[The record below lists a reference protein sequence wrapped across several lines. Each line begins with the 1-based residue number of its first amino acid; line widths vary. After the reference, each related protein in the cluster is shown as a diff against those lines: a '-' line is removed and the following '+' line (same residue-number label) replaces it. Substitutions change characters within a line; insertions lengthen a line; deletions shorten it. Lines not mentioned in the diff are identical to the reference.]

1 MMRGGI
7 YGWAYNQQ
15 QQPIQPNAPCRTFAK
30 ISSFP
35 QGHSQLAVSLLSQK
49 RFGEAIDVLQ
59 AALDF
64 KPTWRDCT
72 TIWLCLCATRP
83 NNDAVSHLRN
93 ALERDPNYVPTYLAL
108 AELLTGRGE
117 KREARQLLSQALDLS
132 PSDVRAR
139 ALLKQT
145 EQP

>member
-1 MMRGGI
+1 
-7 YGWAYNQQ
+7 
-15 QQPIQPNAPCRTFAK
+15 
-30 ISSFP
+30 
-35 QGHSQLAVSLLSQK
+35 
-49 RFGEAIDVLQ
+49 
-59 AALDF
+59 
-64 KPTWRDCT
+64 
-72 TIWLCLCATRP
+72 
-83 NNDAVSHLRN
+83 VSHLRN